1 MYILVSLCI
10 YNKCNTLHYIEG
22 FLGGYAVIRITGKI
36 LHTSDSMLTHA
47 WSPALLASWGGF
59 FSRALLLLCTS
70 HDRRSSVGVADE
82 NFEISAEM
90 TIKIC
95 TEVT

>member
-1 MYILVSLCI
+1 M

-36 LHTSDSMLTHA
+36 
-47 WSPALLASWGGF
+47 SWGGF
-59 FSRALLLLCTS
+59 FSRALLLPCTS
-70 HDRRSSVGVADE
+70 HARRSSVGVADE